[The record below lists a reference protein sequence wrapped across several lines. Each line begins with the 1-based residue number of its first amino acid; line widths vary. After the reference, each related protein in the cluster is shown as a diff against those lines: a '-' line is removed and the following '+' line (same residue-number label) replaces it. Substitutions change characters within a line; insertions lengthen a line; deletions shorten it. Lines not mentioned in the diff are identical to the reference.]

1 MRNSVRHLLLGGW
14 LGAWAILAWLSWT
27 PTGLPGGVSD
37 KTVHFLVYFLMSG
50 VAFSFARSHGALALI
65 ALATFALSA
74 VLEYGQSFFPYRQ
87 FDYADLLA
95 NGGGAAAGWLL
106 ASLILALAMRPAR
119 RSRVSA
125 RSS

>member
-1 MRNSVRHLLLGGW
+1 MRHLLLGGW

-87 FDYADLLA
+87 FDYGDLLA